1 MKPKSIITKLLA
13 ILISILLVI
22 QPLSGCIADFN
33 FEKIDYKNK
42 NLSKEQ
48 KETLQKAL
56 TVSSLIDAKT
66 VNLQTNTGVIIK
78 GSQIQATTVNF
89 MANFLNLISDK
100 NSESYSSFSDSSG
113 VLTRTI
119 INQGYVKETAVD
131 AKVDAQ
137 KITLNG
143 KILLEDKLKPEN
155 LLKQLSSEYN
165 LNEAQI
171 SQVKAQLTN
180 KEWYDKTTTL
190 SQMGMIIV
198 QATAMV
204 LTYGTL
210 GSAISGISG
219 NIVTNATAQTMV
231 NAAISSMT
239 SQLIAQLATA
249 AITGNKIELDVNTLL
264 TNSLKA
270 AALAG
275 LTAQI
280 DTNLGLNKENLSFAD
295 KATKQIL
302 HGIAQKAVYGGS
314 LEFILATSV
323 GNVAFDYIGHEIYS
337 DNSQFPQLRDAIPK
351 TVIHSLVGGT
361 LSELAG
367 GDFSQGAINTAVS
380 HTVAEYM
387 DKELLEKTVKGDIS
401 KEEAKAY
408 IKAMS
413 SVVSGAVVLA
423 THENVSDKDL
433 KIAQDMGTSVVENN
447 ALKGFDAKVEFAKGI
462 VQGSSSKVWEDLK
475 ALGVAVTS
483 PIETAKALAN
493 ILNSDAIKSLATEQY
508 NDLVDKY
515 NNVYSALISDTVY
528 EGEKANQAGRDLGA
542 LTVSII
548 EAYTGAK
555 GITTGVNSV
564 REVLAKA
571 VKTDTFASVP
581 KKLDYVTTSGVKLE
595 VNPNKTTT
603 VLGSYDADIGKI
615 LDETKY
621 PKTLDFEAKQ
631 GGFNILNTPD
641 KLYKTPEQFWNE
653 YNKPFLDKAIERGDD
668 IVLATKPNIDKNLTR
683 ALPDGTIEKTGF
695 GREMEYLELNGY
707 KYDSVSNKMIKGK

>member
-1 MKPKSIITKLLA
+1 M
-13 ILISILLVI
+13 
-22 QPLSGCIADFN
+22 
-33 FEKIDYKNK
+33 
-42 NLSKEQ
+42 
-48 KETLQKAL
+48 QKAL

-171 SQVKAQLTN
+171 SQVKAELTN

-280 DTNLGLNKENLSFAD
+280 DTNLGLDKDNLSFAE
-295 KATKQIL
+295 KSTKQIL
-302 HGIAQKAVYGGS
+302 HGIATKAVYGGN
-314 LEFILATSV
+314 LESILATSV
-323 GNVAFDYIGHEIYS
+323 GNVAFDYIGHSVYS
-337 DNSQFPQLRDAIPK
+337 NDSQFPQLRDAIPK

-361 LSELAG
+361 LAELAG
-367 GDFSQGAINTAVS
+367 GDFSQGAISTATS
-380 HTVAEYM
+380 HTVAEYIDNNFVQDIVN
-387 DKELLEKTVKGDIS
+387 DKMTQEQAD
-401 KEEAKAY
+401 AY
-408 IKAMS
+408 IKAIS
-413 SVVSGAVVLA
+413 SVVSGAAVLA
-423 THENVSDKDL
+423 THENVTNEEL
-433 KIAQDMGTSVVENN
+433 KIAQDLGQSVVEYNN
-447 ALKGFDAKVEFAKGI
+447 
-462 VQGSSSKVWEDLK
+462 LK
-475 ALGVAVTS
+475 ALKAVV
-483 PIETAKALAN
+483 N
-493 ILNSDAIKSLATEQY
+493 ATKKLKE
-508 NDLVDKY
+508 
-515 NNVYSALISDTVY
+515 VYSKKGTISVDDLKTNLKDVGKEEALSILENVIELTNDKFTSDDVFATLDLLSGIDFKSADGKAKVASKAQELY
-528 EGEKANQAGRDLGA
+528 TKVFGTSHKIDIKKFEEELVKLPPGERVAKIKEKVKEVASEFNLVKNTTLSKKTGRD
-542 LTVSII
+542 V
-548 EAYTGAK
+548 YTDKDGYLYSLDTQHGRFEK
-555 GITTGVNSV
+555 LDKNGKHIDEVNFNLESMN
-564 REVLAKA
+564 
-571 VKTDTFASVP
+571 KTDT
-581 KKLDYVTTSGVKLE
+581 SGGHNLNVK
-595 VNPNKTTT
+595 
-603 VLGSYDADIGKI
+603 
-615 LDETKY
+615 
-621 PKTLDFEAKQ
+621 
-631 GGFNILNTPD
+631 
-641 KLYKTPEQFWNE
+641 
-653 YNKPFLDKAIERGDD
+653 
-668 IVLATKPNIDKNLTR
+668 
-683 ALPDGTIEKTGF
+683 
-695 GREMEYLELNGY
+695 
-707 KYDSVSNKMIKGK
+707 